1 MSIKGRNTLN
11 IRLGLDPSG
20 YNAGISKLE
29 KTTDLFSKRVQKA
42 LGRVDL
48 NKSFQ
53 GDASTLPSAKLDGME
68 RISSQIEELKSI
80 RDTVSEA
87 TNGIDLSTPLSE
99 QIKDELKAL
108 EGLSKESERIRE
120 KILKA
125 STKNGNSSM
134 LNSLQRSFSAINKA
148 SVETAANLERLQSA
162 AADIGTDN
170 LEFAS
175 IEGLA
180 DLDYAIKVL
189 ESDYERLSEA
199 QRNTGQSAKNA
210 SHPLLSLSQWLRSI
224 GSHIPGIRKTSD
236 GVSEIGRRAK
246 TTHLDIG
253 RMVSS
258 LRRVALVSFAFRI
271 AGAAM
276 GRLRSIVSE
285 YISDNAVLQA
295 QVNGLKAGMGQ
306 ALAPAIN
313 LVTNAMSALMPY
325 ILGVSNA
332 IGQLMTMLFGSGW
345 TAAADGANK
354 TAAATGGA
362 AKAQKELN
370 RQLMSFDEINK
381 LSASTD
387 SSGGGGGSGT
397 GTNITPI
404 ESKTP
409 AWLERFKTSFSDLF
423 NSEEFQA
430 ANIGEKVGMFVNT
443 VSSELNRA
451 VSEVDFVG
459 IGVKVGTMFS
469 DGITKIDWPTF
480 GQMIGSFLVAL
491 PSTIVGFICGADWS
505 LVGQSLSQALSGT
518 FETVNAWMQ
527 TVDWLKIGDAVW
539 QLLSNIDWSAIAKG
553 FFTFLGGAIGAGIA
567 ILWPSLQN
575 AAKGIGDYFSGK
587 IQECGGDVVKGLYYG
602 IKDGLKN
609 IWDWIKENIFQPF
622 VDGFK
627 NAFGIHSPST
637 VMAEF
642 GGYMMEGLKNGISDK
657 FTGVMDKLADLK
669 DRVFSIADNLK
680 SAFSFE
686 WQMPSLKLPHL
697 SLSWEPVDNVVA
709 KFFGVSA
716 FPHLS
721 VSWYAKGGILDGAQI
736 FGRMGSTL
744 LGGGERGREAV
755 LPLEQ
760 NTDWMDTIAEKVVSL
775 LSMESGGDV
784 NATIYMTLD
793 GDVLDRWVIKGLR
806 RRARAT
812 GYGQSW

>member
-1 MSIKGRNTLN
+1 MARNLVV
-11 IRLGLDPSG
+11 RLGLDPSG
-20 YNAGISKLE
+20 YNAGMSKLPKTAE
-29 KTTDLFSKRVQKA
+29 ATSKKVKKALSSTDIASAVNEALGTGGNRISEVTSANVDQARQQLQLLTEQRNRLREIGFDDNTTDVQYGA
-42 LGRVDL
+42 
-48 NKSFQ
+48 
-53 GDASTLPSAKLDGME
+53 
-68 RISSQIEELKSI
+68 I
-80 RDTVSEA
+80 
-87 TNGIDLSTPLSE
+87 
-99 QIKDELKAL
+99 
-108 EGLSKESERIRE
+108 SERIQE
-120 KILKA
+120 LTYDI
-125 STKNGNSSM
+125 
-134 LNSLQRSFSAINKA
+134 SAYEA
-148 SVETAANLERLQSA
+148 ELERQAQAQLDAAQAAQDASQEEVA
-162 AADIGTDN
+162 AAQDA
-170 LEFAS
+170 AS
-175 IEGLA
+175 AYRNVNDAVNDTEEVTRRSIHP
-180 DLDYAIKVL
+180 I
-189 ESDYERLSEA
+189 RTLSE
-199 QRNTGQSAKNA
+199 
-210 SHPLLSLSQWLRSI
+210 WLRSLRSSGNGIEKVSDRVRRI
-224 GSHIPGIRKTSD
+224 GSS
-236 GVSEIGRRAK
+236 AK
-246 TTHLDIG
+246 SSRIDIG
-253 RMVSS
+253 NMVSS

-387 SSGGGGGSGT
+387 SSGGGGSSGT

-423 NSEEFQA
+423 SSEEFQA
-430 ANIGEKVGMFVNT
+430 ANIGGKIGM
-443 VSSELNRA
+443 SLQAGLDWLGSEAMHFDWSGAGRTLRENFDSFMGSGWVDSLFHTIGIGLGGFA
-451 VSEVDFVG
+451 DFVLGVMGPQWEELKAAYDKDGALGAAAYIGGFIAG
-459 IGVKVGTMFS
+459 IPGALANFVFS
-469 DGITKIDWPTF
+469 TVFGSTFEGLADYFREKGNDSVADFLDGIANGMKNIGPWLKENFVDALISSLMQSLGF
-480 GQMIGSFLVAL
+480 GPSALLFKIGSG
-491 PSTIVGFICGADWS
+491 IVDDLTS
-505 LVGQSLSQALSGT
+505 
-518 FETVNAWMQ
+518 
-527 TVDWLKIGDAVW
+527 
-539 QLLSNIDWSAIAKG
+539 
-553 FFTFLGGAIGAGIA
+553 
-567 ILWPSLQN
+567 
-575 AAKGIGDYFSGK
+575 
-587 IQECGGDVVKGLYYG
+587 
-602 IKDGLKN
+602 
-609 IWDWIKENIFQPF
+609 
-622 VDGFK
+622 
-627 NAFGIHSPST
+627 
-637 VMAEF
+637 
-642 GGYMMEGLKNGISDK
+642 GISSSK
-657 FTGVMDKLADLK
+657 HGVDTQMQDLK
-669 DRVFSIADNLK
+669 KRVFSASDEIKN
-680 SAFSFE
+680 AFSFE
-686 WQMPSLKLPHL
+686 WKMPTLRTPHL

-716 FPHLS
+716 FPHLN

-784 NATIYMTLD
+784 NATIYLTLD

-812 GYGQSW
+812 GGQAW